1 MANKATKFPIK
12 TKSNPDVFK
21 KIQIVLDPDKPALP
35 PIIQDNNGNQIA
47 QWDPATNNWKG
58 EPGATVNDIP
68 INSFLNSNNK
78 SLKSKTA
85 DIINDFP
92 DSTRRGYIANRT
104 FTEGV
109 KGSVNVEKGDG
120 DNSDV
125 NVFRGTKPGEY
136 GSGTAPNIKLITAGN
151 ALRYP
156 SDLSGDFLQFD
167 IYEYEGANVITTD
180 GLGLITQRTGALKGS
195 IALPIQSGIV
205 DSNAVDWKEDRMNPL
220 KAGAASVALGALSSG
235 EDNMG
240 EGKSGNESLKKVFD
254 AVKKQAEGGGLAKA
268 IKFAAAEAA
277 TGSNLRSRFS
287 GEVMNPNLEL
297 LFNGPTLR
305 TFQFSFIMSAR
316 DAGEAGSIKKII
328 NLFKKSMAVKETTS
342 LFLKSPDIFQI
353 SYKTPSGTLHPSI
366 NKIKLAACQ
375 GCNVE
380 YTPAGTYSTFNDAE
394 STMTQYKLTLQFGE
408 LDPIYDKDYDDG
420 HAIGF

>member
-1 MANKATKFPIK
+1 MAETVNQYPIS
-12 TKSNPDVFK
+12 TGSNPPRFT

-35 PIIQDNNGNQIA
+35 PIIRDKDGNQVA

-58 EPGATVNDIP
+58 EPGATVGPNELP
-68 INSFLNSNNK
+68 INSFLK
-78 SLKSKTA
+78 KYDKGLQDKTT
-85 DIINDFP
+85 DIINDF
-92 DSTRRGYIANRT
+92 DESVRRGYLSNRT
-104 FTEGV
+104 FTKGV

-120 DNSDV
+120 DSDD
-125 NVFRGTKPGEY
+125 NIFRGTKPGEY
-136 GSGTAPNIKLITAGN
+136 GSASPNIRLSNVGS

-156 SDLSGDFLQFD
+156 ADLSGDFIQFD
-167 IYEYEGANVITTD
+167 IYGYEGANVEISD
-180 GLGLITQRTGALKGS
+180 GLGLNTQRKGAMVGS

-205 DSNAVDWKEDRMNPL
+205 DSNSVDWKEDRLNPL
-220 KAGAASVALGALSSG
+220 KAGAASAALGALSSG
-235 EDNMG
+235 DDNMG
-240 EGKSGNESLKKVFD
+240 EGKSGNAALKKVFEK
-254 AVKKQAEGGGLAKA
+254 VKEQAESGGLAKA

-277 TGSNLRSRFS
+277 TGTNLRSRFS

-305 TFQFSFIMSAR
+305 SFQFSFIMSAR
-316 DAGEAGSIKKII
+316 DASEAATIKKII

-342 LFLKSPDIFQI
+342 LFLKSPDIFEI
-353 SYKTPSGTLHPSI
+353 SYKTPSGSLHPSI

-380 YTPAGTYSTFNDAE
+380 YTPAGTYSTFNDDE

-408 LDPIYDKDYDDG
+408 LDPIYDKDYEDG

>member
-1 MANKATKFPIK
+1 MAETVNKYPILTQANPPKFE
-12 TKSNPDVFK
+12 
-21 KIQIVLDPDKPALP
+21 KIQIVLDPEKPALP
-35 PIIQDNNGNQIA
+35 PIIRDGDGNQIA
-47 QWDPATNNWKG
+47 QWDPAANNWKG
-58 EPGATVNDIP
+58 EPGATVGPNEVP
-68 INSFLNSNNK
+68 INSFLK
-78 SLKSKTA
+78 QQDKGLQAKTA
-85 DIINDFP
+85 DIINDF
-92 DSTRRGYIANRT
+92 DETVRRGYLSNKT
-104 FTEGV
+104 FTKGI

-120 DNSDV
+120 ENDG

-136 GSGTAPNIKLITAGN
+136 GSASPNIRLSNVGS

-167 IYEYEGANVITTD
+167 IYAYEGANVEISD
-180 GLGLITQRTGALKGS
+180 GLGLKTQRKGALKGS

-205 DSNAVDWKEDRMNPL
+205 DSNSVDWKEDRLNPL
-220 KAGAASVALGALSSG
+220 KAGAASIALGTLGAGKESGDEALG
-235 EDNMG
+235 
-240 EGKSGNESLKKVFD
+240 KVFD
-254 AVKKQAEGGGLAKA
+254 EIKKQAESGELQKA

-305 TFQFSFIMSAR
+305 SFQFSFIMSAR
-316 DAGEAGSIKKII
+316 DAGEAASIKKII

-353 SYKTPSGTLHPSI
+353 SYKTPSGSLHPSI
-366 NKIKLAACQ
+366 NKMKLAACQ

-394 STMTQYKLTLQFGE
+394 TTMTQYKLTLQFGE
-408 LDPIYDKDYDDG
+408 LDPIYDKDYEDG